1 MSLFSVNCTFCIRCS
16 FGIEFTCSGNYF
28 ADVKLPPPPPLT
40 LCEFS
45 FFYASDVLHCVC
57 HDSYKIWC
65 VNLSHWYL
73 LWIFLSL
80 AKRKK
85 THQISWNSAKRAKTL
100 SETRKNTQQQIM
112 FGNHV
117 NSCKSN
123 QFQHSDMFP
132 IWKSQQL
139 DREYIIK
146 AVCFKNQIKKLLTE
160 IWIKQFCEGKKTKEN
175 RVWKKNYTIYKK

>member
-1 MSLFSVNCTFCIRCS
+1 MLNCRHRSLCVS
-16 FGIEFTCSGNYF
+16 FR
-28 ADVKLPPPPPLT
+28 
-40 LCEFS
+40 

-65 VNLSHWYL
+65 VNLSHLYL
-73 LWIFLSL
+73 FWIFLSL
-80 AKRKK
+80 ERGKK

-160 IWIKQFCEGKKTKEN
+160 IWIKQFCEEKKTKEN